1 MTIQTAAKAASLPAR
16 HQQQFPFASI
26 ILAAGLCLVTSRR
39 KRFARA
45 MRVLLAVVA
54 LVGGTLMLTACNGGF
69 AGSSS
74 AQSFVI
80 TVTGTSG
87 SQHIS
92 TTVTL
97 IVK

>member
-1 MTIQTAAKAASLPAR
+1 MPG
-16 HQQQFPFASI
+16 H
-26 ILAAGLCLVTSRR
+26 GGR
-39 KRFARA
+39 KRFAKS
-45 MRVLLAVVA
+45 MPLLLAILA
-54 LVGGTLMLTACNGGF
+54 LVGGTLMLPACNGGF

-74 AQSFVI
+74 AQNFVI

-97 IVK
+97 IVE